1 MLFANEYKDE
11 LDCFVNYNNK
21 VKKYLDI
28 RNPKNI
34 DKLDQRVKTIQEKFS
49 NLDTYNIRRIYPN
62 TNDFPE
68 IIENRN
74 YIFSFKFED
83 YTWLKIII
91 SVIVIFIAYN
101 IINTIINDVNFV
113 PLYVIT
119 FMIIASIYLYR
130 DWKIL
135 RDGFEIISTEKQK
148 NIKIYKKSKIVKKIK
163 IKKYIRAIIIPNNKS
178 NDNYERFQL
187 HIYNFKTKETIKIFG
202 FHNLLTA
209 LYVAHKIDL
218 IILKAIK
225 K

>member
-49 NLDTYNIRRIYPN
+49 
-62 TNDFPE
+62 
-68 IIENRN
+68 
-74 YIFSFKFED
+74 FKFED

-101 IINTIINDVNFV
+101 IINIIINDVNFV

>member
-1 MLFANEYKDE
+1 M
-11 LDCFVNYNNK
+11 
-21 VKKYLDI
+21 
-28 RNPKNI
+28 
-34 DKLDQRVKTIQEKFS
+34 
-49 NLDTYNIRRIYPN
+49 
-62 TNDFPE
+62 
-68 IIENRN
+68 
-74 YIFSFKFED
+74 
-83 YTWLKIII
+83 
-91 SVIVIFIAYN
+91 
-101 IINTIINDVNFV
+101 
-113 PLYVIT
+113 
-119 FMIIASIYLYR
+119 
-130 DWKIL
+130 

>member
-1 MLFANEYKDE
+1 MLFTKEYTNK
-11 LDCFVNYNNK
+11 LDCFVKYNNK

-28 RNPKNI
+28 RNPQNI
-34 DKLDQRVKTIQEKFS
+34 DKLDKRVRAIQSKFS
-49 NLDTYNIRRIYPN
+49 DLDPYNIRKIYPN

-68 IIENRN
+68 ITENKN

-101 IINTIINDVNFV
+101 IINTIINDANLV
-113 PLYVIT
+113 PLYIIT
-119 FMIIASIYLYR
+119 FMIVASIYLYR

-148 NIKIYKKSKIVKKIK
+148 CIKIYKNSKIIKKIK

-178 NDNYERFQL
+178 TDNYEKFQL

-202 FHNLLTA
+202 FHSLLTA